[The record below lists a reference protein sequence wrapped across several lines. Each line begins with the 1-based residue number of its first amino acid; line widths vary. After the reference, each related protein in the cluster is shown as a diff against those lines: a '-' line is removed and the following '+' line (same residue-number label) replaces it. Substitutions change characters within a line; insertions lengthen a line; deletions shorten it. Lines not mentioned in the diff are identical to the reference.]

1 MKVLIFSAT
10 TGGGHMRA
18 ANALKEYIMS
28 KEPDSVVKI
37 EDTIEY
43 ASPFLNKAVTE
54 GYVYMA
60 TKTPRM
66 YGTFYKT
73 IDRESPMNK
82 TFEVAVNQY
91 RKKFMPMI
99 YDFAPDIIVTTHP
112 IGTEMA
118 SAIKVKENVPIPIVS
133 IVADF
138 AAHQTYV
145 SNGVDAYI
153 VSSNEMIGQMML
165 RGVDSSMILPYGIPV
180 KQAFFKKIDK
190 RAAMESEGLN
200 PDVPT
205 ILIMAGSFGV
215 TDILKVYH
223 KIVKS
228 ECDFQIV
235 TITGKNEKLYE
246 TFVRYLSKLTLNNTL
261 FEFDLQKPAG
271 LKTSL
276 KLSRHKKPFKPTKL
290 LYYTDEVEKYMQIAD
305 LIVTKPG
312 GLTVSESIATGL
324 PMGIFKAIPGQEEQ
338 NADYL
343 VRSGMAVR
351 IEKNNHCT
359 ETITE
364 LISNPEKLAQ
374 MRECIQRSSCGNSS
388 ERICQLMQELIEKY
402 SEKE

>member
-28 KEPDSVVKI
+28 KEPDSVVRI

-66 YGTFYKT
+66 YGTFYRT
-73 IDRESPMNK
+73 IDKESPVNK

-91 RKKFMPMI
+91 RKKFMPLI
-99 YDFAPDIIVTTHP
+99 DDFAPDIIVTTHP

-118 SAIKVKENVPIPIVS
+118 SAIKVKENVHIPVIS
-133 IVADF
+133 IVTDF
-138 AAHQTYV
+138 AAHQCYV
-145 SNGVDAYI
+145 NDGVDAYI
-153 VSSNEMIGQMML
+153 VSSTEMIGQMML
-165 RGVDSSMILPYGIPV
+165 RGVDGEKSSPTVYLY
-180 KQAFFKKIDK
+180 FRKIDK
-190 RAAMESEGLN
+190 KEAMESEGLN

-215 TDILKVYH
+215 TDVLKIYH

-228 ECDFQIV
+228 DCDFQIV

-246 TFVRYLSKLTLNNTL
+246 TFVKYLSKLTLNNTL

-271 LKTSL
+271 LKTSF
-276 KLSRHKKPFKPTKL
+276 KLSRHQKPFKPTKL
-290 LYYTDEVEKYMQIAD
+290 LYYTNEVEKYMQIAD

-351 IEKNNHCT
+351 LEKTNQCT
-359 ETITE
+359 RTINE
-364 LISNPEKLAQ
+364 LMSKPEKLAQ

-388 ERICQLMQELIEKY
+388 EHIYELMQELIQKY
-402 SEKE
+402 SKKE

>member
-18 ANALKEYIMS
+18 ANAIKEYIMA
-28 KEPDSVVKI
+28 KQPDSVVRI

-60 TKTPRM
+60 TKTPKM

-73 IDRESPMNK
+73 IDKETPMNK
-82 TFEVAVNQY
+82 TFEIAVKQY

-99 YDFAPDIIVTTHP
+99 YDFAPDIIVATHP

-118 SAIKVKENVPIPIVS
+118 SAIKIKENINIPIIS
-133 IVADF
+133 IVTDF

-145 SNGVDAYI
+145 SDGVDAYI
-153 VSSNEMIGQMML
+153 VSSAEMIGQMML
-165 RGVDSSMILPYGIPV
+165 RGVDGDKIFPYGIPV
-180 KQAFFKKIDK
+180 KQEFFKRIDK
-190 RAAMESEGLN
+190 KTAMESEGLN

-215 TDILKVYH
+215 TDVLKVYH

-228 ECDFQIV
+228 PCDFQIV
-235 TITGKNEKLYE
+235 AITGKNEKLYE
-246 TFVRYLSKLTLNNTL
+246 TFVKYLSKLTLNNTL
-261 FEFDLQKPAG
+261 FEFDLQKPEG
-271 LKTSL
+271 FKSSM

-290 LYYTDEVEKYMQIAD
+290 LYYTNEVEKYMQIAD

-343 VRSGMAVR
+343 IRNGMAVR
-351 IEKNNHCT
+351 IEKTNQCT
-359 ETITE
+359 QTITD
-364 LISNPEKLAQ
+364 LLSHPQKLEQ
-374 MRECIQRSSCGNSS
+374 MRQSIKKCSCGNSS
-388 ERICQLMQELIEKY
+388 EHIYGLMQELIEEY
-402 SEKE
+402 SKKE

>member
-18 ANALKEYIMS
+18 ANALKEYIMQ
-28 KEPDSVVKI
+28 KEPDSIVRI

-43 ASPFLNKAVTE
+43 ASPILNKAVTE

-60 TKTPRM
+60 TKTPKM

-73 IDRESPMNK
+73 IDKDSPMNK
-82 TFEVAVNQY
+82 PFEIAVKQY
-91 RKKFMPMI
+91 RKKFIPLI
-99 YDFAPDIIVTTHP
+99 DDFSPDIIVTTHP
-112 IGTEMA
+112 VGTEMA
-118 SAIKVKENVPIPIVS
+118 SVLKNKENMHIPIIS
-133 IVADF
+133 ILTDF

-145 SNGVDAYI
+145 NEGVDAYI
-153 VSSNEMIGQMML
+153 VSSTEMIGQLML
-165 RGVDSSMILPYGIPV
+165 RGVGNAKILPYGIPV
-180 KQAFFKKIDK
+180 KQEFFKKID
-190 RAAMESEGLN
+190 RREAMESEGLN

-205 ILIMAGSFGV
+205 LLLMAGSFGV
-215 TDILKVYH
+215 TDVLKIYH

-235 TITGKNEKLYE
+235 AITGKNEKLYE
-246 TFVRYLSKLTLNNTL
+246 TFVKYLSKLTLNNTL
-261 FEFDLQKPAG
+261 FEFDLQRPDK
-271 LKTSL
+271 SSM

-290 LYYTDEVEKYMQIAD
+290 LYYTNEVEKYMQIAD

-343 VRSGMAVR
+343 IRSGMAVR
-351 IEKNNHCT
+351 LEKTNQCT
-359 ETITE
+359 QTIND
-364 LISNPEKLAQ
+364 LMSHPEKLQ
-374 MRECIQRSSCGNSS
+374 HMRECIDRSSCGNSS
-388 ERICQLMQELIEKY
+388 EQIYELMQELIEKY
-402 SEKE
+402 SDVQ

>member
-18 ANALKEYIMS
+18 ANALKEYIIQ
-28 KEPDSVVKI
+28 KEPDSEVRI
-37 EDTIEY
+37 EDTIEH

-60 TKTPRM
+60 TKTPKM

-73 IDRESPMNK
+73 IDKESPMNK
-82 TFEVAVNQY
+82 TFEMAVNQY
-91 RKKFMPMI
+91 SKKFMPLI
-99 YDFAPDIIVTTHP
+99 EDFCPDIIVTTHP

-118 SAIKVKENVPIPIVS
+118 SAIKNRHYADVPIIS
-133 IVADF
+133 ILTDF

-145 SNGVDAYI
+145 SEGVDAYI
-153 VSSNEMIGQMML
+153 VSSTEMIGQMML
-165 RGVDSSMILPYGIPV
+165 RGVDGNKIYPFGIPV
-180 KQAFFKKIDK
+180 KQEFFKKIDRK
-190 RAAMESEGLN
+190 TAMESEGLN

-205 ILIMAGSFGV
+205 LLLMAGSFGV
-215 TDILKVYH
+215 TDVLKIYH

-235 TITGKNEKLYE
+235 AITGKNEKLYE
-246 TFVRYLSKLTLNNTL
+246 TFVKYLSKLTLNNTL
-261 FEFDLQKPAG
+261 FEFNLQKPAN

-290 LYYTDEVEKYMQIAD
+290 LYYTNEVEKYMQIAD

-343 VRSGMAVR
+343 IRSGMAVR
-351 IEKNNHCT
+351 LEKNNQCT
-359 ETITE
+359 ETIND
-364 LISNPEKLAQ
+364 LMSHPEKLQQ
-374 MRECIQRSSCGNSS
+374 MRECIKRSSCGNSS
-388 ERICQLMQELIEKY
+388 EHIYTLMQELIEKY
-402 SEKE
+402 SDNK

>member
-18 ANALKEYIMS
+18 ANALKEYIMQ
-28 KEPDSVVKI
+28 KEPDSIVRI

-43 ASPFLNKAVTE
+43 ASPILNKAVTE

-60 TKTPRM
+60 TKTPKM

-73 IDRESPMNK
+73 IDKDSPMNK
-82 TFEVAVNQY
+82 PFEIAVKQY
-91 RKKFMPMI
+91 RKKFIPLI
-99 YDFAPDIIVTTHP
+99 DDFSPDIIVTTHP
-112 IGTEMA
+112 VGTEMA
-118 SAIKVKENVPIPIVS
+118 SVLKNKENMHIPIIS
-133 IVADF
+133 ILTDF

-145 SNGVDAYI
+145 NEGVDAYI
-153 VSSNEMIGQMML
+153 VSCTEMIGQLML
-165 RGVDSSMILPYGIPV
+165 RGVGNAKILPYGIPV
-180 KQAFFKKIDK
+180 KQEFFKKIN
-190 RAAMESEGLN
+190 RREAMESEGLN

-205 ILIMAGSFGV
+205 LLLMAGSFGV
-215 TDILKVYH
+215 TDVLKIYH

-235 TITGKNEKLYE
+235 AITGKNEKLYE
-246 TFVRYLSKLTLNNTL
+246 TFVKYLSKLTLNNTL
-261 FEFDLQKPAG
+261 FEFDLQRPDK
-271 LKTSL
+271 SSM

-290 LYYTDEVEKYMQIAD
+290 LYYTNEVEKYMQIAD

-351 IEKNNHCT
+351 LEKTNQCT
-359 ETITE
+359 RTINE
-364 LISNPEKLAQ
+364 LMSKPEKLAQ

-388 ERICQLMQELIEKY
+388 EHIYELMQELIQKY
-402 SEKE
+402 SKKE

>member
-18 ANALKEYIMS
+18 ANALKEYIIS
-28 KEPDSVVKI
+28 KEPDSVVRI

-66 YGTFYKT
+66 YGTFYRT
-73 IDRESPMNK
+73 IDKESPVNK

-91 RKKFMPMI
+91 RKKFMPLI
-99 YDFAPDIIVTTHP
+99 DDFAPDIIVTTHP

-118 SAIKVKENVPIPIVS
+118 SAIKVKENVHIPVIS
-133 IVADF
+133 IVTDF
-138 AAHQTYV
+138 AAHQCYV
-145 SNGVDAYI
+145 NDGVDAYI
-153 VSSNEMIGQMML
+153 VSSTEMIGQMML
-165 RGVDSSMILPYGIPV
+165 RGVDGEKVLPYGIPV
-180 KQAFFKKIDK
+180 KQEFFRKIDK
-190 RAAMESEGLN
+190 KEAMESEGLN

-205 ILIMAGSFGV
+205 IRIMAGSFGV
-215 TDILKVYH
+215 TDVLKIYH

-228 ECDFQIV
+228 DCDFQIV

-246 TFVRYLSKLTLNNTL
+246 TFVKYLSKLTLNNTL

-271 LKTSL
+271 LKTSF
-276 KLSRHKKPFKPTKL
+276 KLSRHQKPFKPTKL
-290 LYYTDEVEKYMQIAD
+290 LYYTNEVEKYMQIAD

-351 IEKNNHCT
+351 LEKTNQCT
-359 ETITE
+359 RTINE
-364 LISNPEKLAQ
+364 LMSKPEKLAQ

-388 ERICQLMQELIEKY
+388 EHIYELMQELIQKY
-402 SEKE
+402 SKKE

>member
-18 ANALKEYIMS
+18 ANAIKDYIMQ
-28 KEPDSVVKI
+28 KEPDSIVKI

-60 TKTPRM
+60 TKAPKM

-73 IDRESPMNK
+73 IDKETPMNK
-82 TFEVAVNQY
+82 TFEIAVNQY
-91 RKKFMPMI
+91 RKKFMPLI

-118 SAIKVKENVPIPIVS
+118 SALKNKENVHIPVIS
-133 IVADF
+133 ILTDF

-145 SNGVDAYI
+145 NEGVDAYI
-153 VSSNEMIGQMML
+153 VSSTEMIGQMML
-165 RGVDSSMILPYGIPV
+165 RGVDGNKVLPYGIPV
-180 KQAFFKKIDK
+180 KQEFFKKIDRK
-190 RAAMESEGLN
+190 AAMESEGLN

-215 TDILKVYH
+215 TDVLKIYH

-246 TFVRYLSKLTLNNTL
+246 TFVKYLSKLTMNNTL

-271 LKTSL
+271 LKTNL

-343 VRSGMAVR
+343 IRSGMAVR
-351 IEKNNHCT
+351 LEKTNQCT
-359 ETITE
+359 RTIND
-364 LISNPEKLAQ
+364 LMSHPEKLEQ
-374 MRECIQRSSCGNSS
+374 MRECIKKSSCGNSS
-388 ERICQLMQELIEKY
+388 ERIYTLMNELIEKY
-402 SEKE
+402 SQ